1 MIKKLW
7 VLGGQ
12 QRWRTLLQVLC
23 QWASE
28 MMMVT
33 ILWLGAS
40 YLTTNQWST
49 GIIGLVIV
57 QVIIMLFYG
66 IWGAKLFS
74 DR

>member
-1 MIKKLW
+1 ML
-7 VLGGQ
+7 
-12 QRWRTLLQVLC
+12 
-23 QWASE
+23 
-28 MMMVT
+28 MVT